1 MKSDL
6 KPILSARDIAS
17 IVGTLAGRISADY
30 ASKDPVLVVVLK
42 GAFVFAAD
50 LVRRLDMPFEV
61 DFIQT
66 ASYGKKTSP
75 ATEVLITRDIT
86 TDIKGRDV
94 IVVEG
99 IVDSGKTVRSLLH
112 YFSAKGPSSV
122 RLCSLLVRD
131 TLAPD
136 VNVDYFG
143 TKVGP
148 GFVAGYGMDC
158 GEHYRNLPGVY
169 LVVC

>member
-1 MKSDL
+1 MKTNL
-6 KPILSARDIAS
+6 KPILSAQEIES
-17 IVGTLAGRISADY
+17 VVEGLATRIKADY
-30 ASKDPVLVVVLK
+30 ASKDPVLIVVLK

-50 LVRRLDMPFEV
+50 LARKLDMPFEV

-94 IVVEG
+94 VIIEG

-112 YFSAKGPSSV
+112 YFNAKGPSSI

-131 TLAPD
+131 TLSPD
-136 VNVDYFG
+136 VTVDYFG
-143 TKVGP
+143 MMVGH

-169 LVVC
+169 MVTC